1 MLTFISPAFILN
13 IMSQSD
19 GSGAQT
25 GTERLKENLVG
36 GYSVFEQGDSRVFT
50 VPSELDCEIGDGIDM
65 RAGEDDGQTVY
76 LCGFVSSLARDEE
89 VAARRAALKQS
100 DAQNETYFDCN
111 DVRSHNPGKIV
122 TIPCDCD
129 EDLFGD
135 ETEHLLF
142 TGTMNG
148 KVCYLKY
155 VPKVNVRLDGAAL

>member
-1 MLTFISPAFILN
+1 MLTFIFVPFILKL
-13 IMSQSD
+13 MSQSNR
-19 GSGAQT
+19 SGTQT
-25 GTERLKENLVG
+25 GTAEVSETLYG
-36 GYSVFEQGDSRVFT
+36 GYDVFEQGDSRVFT

-89 VAARRAALKQS
+89 IAARRAALKQS

-111 DVRSHNPGKIV
+111 DIRSHDPGRIV

-135 ETEHLLF
+135 KTEHLLF
-142 TGTMNG
+142 TGTVNG
-148 KVCYLKY
+148 NLYYLKY
-155 VPKVNVRLDGAAL
+155 IPKVNVRLDGAAL